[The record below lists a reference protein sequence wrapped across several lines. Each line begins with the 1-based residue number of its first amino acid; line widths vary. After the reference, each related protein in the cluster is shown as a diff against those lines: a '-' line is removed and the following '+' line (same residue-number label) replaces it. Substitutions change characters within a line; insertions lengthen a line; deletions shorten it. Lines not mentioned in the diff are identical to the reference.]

1 MKNLLHILYCTGLLL
16 LGQSLFGQQTSEIS
30 GKVQDEAGSL
40 MGFTTLVLHNMPD
53 SSVVKMAL
61 SAEDGTYEFITL
73 PAGEYR
79 LSASNAGQSYLS
91 ERFSL
96 AAGEKKGLDIN
107 LATAV
112 TELDEV
118 QIQARRPLV
127 EVRPDMTIFNVEGQ
141 AIAIGENAFE
151 LLRKAPGVIIDNND
165 NLILAGK
172 SGVRIYIDGKPSP
185 LSTADLANMLKGMQS
200 NQIELI
206 EIITNPS
213 ARYDAEGN
221 AGIINIR
228 LKKEK
233 GLGTNGSLALGYA
246 IGTYGKYDGSLTLNH
261 RGKKYNAF
269 GTYSGGRGF
278 TFSFLDFYREQSGQS
293 FDQDTRITRD
303 YFNNNFKAG
312 VDFFIGKNATLGVMA
327 NGNVTDNESLSR
339 SNTGIVDLATDEA
352 TNRLIASNESL
363 NDQNNLNLNVN
374 FLLRGENSS
383 ELSADVDYG
392 RYRIDATSFQPNYF
406 LAPKT
411 PDTLFTNIF
420 GINSPTEI
428 DIYTVKADYS
438 RDGFGG
444 KVSVGAKGA
453 FVQTDNAFNFS
464 DIVEGQ
470 RILDED
476 RSNRFVYD
484 ENIIALYG
492 IYQRK
497 LGKKWNA
504 EIGLRAEY
512 TRTKGEL
519 TSTQQTGLDTVNREY
534 TNLFPTA
541 GLTFNPNRNHSFRLN
556 YSRRIDRPRYQ
567 DLNPFRNQ
575 LDQFSFQEGNPFLL
589 PQFSHSLQLTHT
601 FKYRYTTSLSYT
613 YTNNFFT
620 QITDTLDENSSFLR
634 QENLDSRQVVNLNM
648 SAPIQ
653 LNKWWRTYSN
663 LGLSHTRNNGDFN
676 AEGETGKDV
685 QISRLT
691 FNIYQQHTFQLN
703 KVVALELSGFYNSP
717 SIWGAN
723 YLTQRFWA
731 VNTGAQFRLWQQRGI
746 LKVSVSDVF
755 YSMQWRGI
763 QDFGGLFFDASGGW
777 ESRQLKLN
785 FTYNFG
791 SNDVKKARRRKT
803 GLEDEKGRVG
813 GSGGI
818 GG

>member
-1 MKNLLHILYCTGLLL
+1 MKSLSHSIYFSIMLL
-16 LGQSLFGQQTSEIS
+16 LGHFSLGQQNAEIAGNVTDAEGNPS
-30 GKVQDEAGSL
+30 GY
-40 MGFTTLVLHNMPD
+40 TTILLHSMPD
-53 SSVVKMAL
+53 SSIAKTAL
-61 SAEDGTYEFITL
+61 SAKDGTYTL
-73 PAGEYR
+73 VSLAAGEYR
-79 LSASNAGQSYLS
+79 LSASNAGQNFLS

-96 AAGEKKGLDIN
+96 AEGEKKS
-107 LATAV
+107 LAVSLASPV
-112 TELDEV
+112 KQLDEV
-118 QIQARRPLV
+118 QIRARRPLV
-127 EVRPDMTIFNVEGQ
+127 EVRPDMTVFNVEGQ

-151 LLRKAPGVIIDNND
+151 LLRKAPGVLIDNND

-246 IGTYGKYDGSLTLNH
+246 IGTYSKYDGSLTLNH
-261 RGKKYNAF
+261 RAKGYNLF
-269 GTYSGGRGF
+269 GTYSGGRGY
-278 TFSFLDFYREQSGQS
+278 TFNFMDFYREQSGQS
-293 FDQDTRITRD
+293 FDQTNRVNRD

-312 VDFFIGKNATLGVMA
+312 VDFFIGKKATIGIMA
-327 NGNVTDNESLSR
+327 NGNISDNESVSNSR
-339 SNTGIVDLATDEA
+339 TGITNLASGEA
-352 TNRLIASNESL
+352 ANRLIASNEST
-363 NDQNNLNLNVN
+363 NDQNNLNLNLN
-374 FLLRGENSS
+374 FQIRGAGNS

-392 RYRIDATSFQPNYF
+392 RYRIEGNSYQPNYF

-420 GINSPTEI
+420 GIFSPTEI
-428 DIYTVKADYS
+428 DIYTAKADYS
-438 RDGFGG
+438 RDGLGG
-444 KVSVGAKGA
+444 KISTGAKVA
-453 FVQTDNAFNFS
+453 FVETDNTFNFS
-464 DIVEGQ
+464 NIIEGQ
-470 RILDED
+470 TVLDRD
-476 RSNRFVYD
+476 KSNRFVYD
-484 ENIIALYG
+484 ENIYAAYA

-497 LGKKWNA
+497 LGQKWNA
-504 EIGLRAEY
+504 EVGLRLEH
-512 TRTKGEL
+512 TRTRGEL

-541 GLTFNPNRNHSFRLN
+541 GLTFTPNRNHSFRLS

-589 PQFSHSLQLTHT
+589 PQFSHSLQLSHT

-620 QITDTLDENSSFLR
+620 QITDTLDQNSSFLR
-634 QENLDSRQVVNLNM
+634 QENLDSRQVINLNM
-648 SAPIQ
+648 SAPVQ
-653 LNKWWRTYSN
+653 LKKWWRTYTN
-663 LGLSHTRNNGDFN
+663 LGLSHTQNNGDFN

-685 QISRLT
+685 QISRVT

-703 KVVALELSGFYNSP
+703 KVFALELSGFYNSP

-723 YLTQRFWA
+723 YLTRRFWA
-731 VNTGAQFRLWQQRGI
+731 VNTGAQFRMWQQRGV
-746 LKVSVSDVF
+746 LKLSVSDVF

-791 SNDVKKARRRKT
+791 SNEVKRARRRKT
-803 GLEDEKGRVG
+803 GIEDEKGRVG